1 MCNSRR
7 RFSAAPRIRPPPRAA
22 SDARNRS
29 TDDALQ
35 FDLDDPT
42 SLGAAVAVAAGA
54 ASIRRHAS
62 VSAAAVEDAGVRLVR
77 EAADKL
83 DSLMLIMFEDI
94 SMHCADHGSDVA
106 RATRRG
112 LLDSFGVSVLS
123 TNRSKFVQFLAFF
136 CASLDASFATELLDL
151 LLRKLADANEPPL
164 TRQCAAHYV
173 GSLVSRA
180 RFVSPTLRHSALVS
194 LAAFAQ
200 AYIGGMSP
208 SALRPSASLHAVL
221 YACVQA
227 IVYGVCF
234 AYDDY
239 SIAVAQAASIALGL
253 DDGRRGGDGG
263 ASSEEG
269 ARWPLEQLQLERIL
283 SHDTLPLK
291 FCSANVA
298 DEFARLA
305 PSLGL
310 PFVPLLLRRQRTVVL
325 PVDAQWSDAA
335 PQHFFP
341 FDPYMLRLSSSYVDR
356 EDTYAHFAMPTV
368 IETNAIAAFAPQHA
382 DAFAAATAA
391 LAAEAADELDTDDTD
406 DTGAASSAHNDRWR
420 SVQARRMRRR
430 SRSPHSSLSGS
441 SVGTPTRDLLF
452 GMGHSGSFSHQAH
465 VMSSSMERLSFK

>member
-1 MCNSRR
+1 LLQDTLIRQFPHRRSPRDVLTGYVAAVLRVASFATPLRPALIKACVELLLMLDVEICIDDVQFSPSIQRRASNPPSR
-7 RFSAAPRIRPPPRAA
+7 ALGAPTRVA
-22 SDARNRS
+22 

-62 VSAAAVEDAGVRLVR
+62 VPAAAVEDASVRLVR

-83 DSLMLIMFEDI
+83 DALMLIMFEDI
-94 SMHCADHGSDVA
+94 TANCADAGESDGDAA

-112 LLDSFGVSVLS
+112 LLESFGVAVLS
-123 TNRSKFVQFLAFF
+123 TNRSKFVQFLAFY
-136 CASLDASFATELLDL
+136 CASLDASFATELLDV
-151 LLRKLADANEPPL
+151 LLRKLADANEPAL

-180 RFVSPTLRHSALVS
+180 RFVTPALRHSALVS

-208 SALRPSASLHAVL
+208 SAQRPSAALHPVL

-227 IVYGVCF
+227 ILYGVCF

-253 DDGRRGGDGG
+253 DDGPRGDG

-269 ARWPLEQLQLERIL
+269 ARWPLEEFQLEHIL

-291 FCSANVA
+291 FCSPSVA

-310 PFVPLLLRRQRTVVL
+310 PFVP
-325 PVDAQWSDAA
+325 
-335 PQHFFP
+335 H
-341 FDPYMLRLSSSYVDR
+341 
-356 EDTYAHFAMPTV
+356 
-368 IETNAIAAFAPQHA
+368 
-382 DAFAAATAA
+382 AAAQA
-391 LAAEAADELDTDDTD
+391 
-406 DTGAASSAHNDRWR
+406 
-420 SVQARRMRRR
+420 ARRRAARRR
-430 SRSPHSSLSGS
+430 A
-441 SVGTPTRDLLF
+441 V
-452 GMGHSGSFSHQAH
+452 
-465 VMSSSMERLSFK
+465 ERHRAAAIFPV